1 MEVKLKPIYF
11 YTITAIGYFFL
22 ALLIAYSFTY
32 YLLMLSCKTTLVT
45 MTSFLMLVSCATP
58 PPKNPE
64 NLCEIFREHR
74 DWYFAAK
81 DARERWGV
89 PIHVPMSMMY
99 QESSFRHDATPP
111 MDYLFGFI
119 PWGRVSSAYGYSQ
132 AKTMTWKD
140 YIRETGNSGA
150 DRDDFDDAIDF
161 MGWFIYKTQKVNG
174 VSKWDAYNQYLNY
187 HEGWGGFKKKS
198 YKKKPWLVKVS
209 RKVDNRA
216 RQYSSQLKSCEKDLD
231 HGWLWRLFFG

>member
-1 MEVKLKPIYF
+1 MP
-11 YTITAIGYFFL
+11 
-22 ALLIAYSFTY
+22 
-32 YLLMLSCKTTLVT
+32 SCKTALLTAASVL
-45 MTSFLMLVSCATP
+45 LLASCATP

-64 NLCEIFREHR
+64 NICEIFREHR

-81 DARERWGV
+81 ETRERWGV

-140 YIRETGNSGA
+140 YILSL
-150 DRDDFDDAIDF
+150 IH
-161 MGWFIYKTQKVNG
+161 I
-174 VSKWDAYNQYLNY
+174 
-187 HEGWGGFKKKS
+187 
-198 YKKKPWLVKVS
+198 
-209 RKVDNRA
+209 
-216 RQYSSQLKSCEKDLD
+216 
-231 HGWLWRLFFG
+231 